1 MSSGQRHQF
10 CHLDLLFPET
20 CKKNMESEMTYF
32 TARIR
37 ARSVHLGYDEHG
49 DLITRDFNKTEF
61 VEKVIKIDRILS
73 FTDDHLFV
81 ACPHDT
87 DQVWDYEGDLSTV
100 KEHLKS
106 ANLLLA

>member
-1 MSSGQRHQF
+1 MS
-10 CHLDLLFPET
+10 
-20 CKKNMESEMTYF
+20 YF

-37 ARSVHLGYDEHG
+37 ARTIYIGYDNEG
-49 DLITRDFNKTEF
+49 NRISRDTNKTDF
-61 VEKVIKIDRILS
+61 VEKVIRLDRILS

-87 DQVWDYEGDLSTV
+87 VEVWDYEGDLTTV

-106 ANLLLA
+106 RGLLIA

>member
-1 MSSGQRHQF
+1 M
-10 CHLDLLFPET
+10 
-20 CKKNMESEMTYF
+20 KYF

-37 ARSVHLGYDEHG
+37 ARTLHLGYDEKG
-49 DLITRDFNKTEF
+49 ELIKRNFDKTEF

-73 FTDDHLFV
+73 FTDDHMFV

-87 DQVWDYEGDLSTV
+87 VQVWDYEGDLSSV

>member
-1 MSSGQRHQF
+1 
-10 CHLDLLFPET
+10 
-20 CKKNMESEMTYF
+20 MTYF

-37 ARSVHLGYDEHG
+37 ARTVHIGYDENG
-49 DLITRDFNKTEF
+49 ELITHNLNRTEF
-61 VEKVIKIDRILS
+61 VEKVIKLDRILS

-81 ACPHDT
+81 ACPHNT
-87 DQVWDYEGDLSTV
+87 VQVWDYEGDLTAV